1 MSSNIRPDDRLQAVL
16 RGAFCARQRPIKDIL
31 AHQPKGQQA
40 PPKGQQAPPKGQQAL
55 PKRQQARRLD
65 PESNANSP
73 PPKSSAATT
82 NDVKSTMVSA
92 RSIAQSYIDNGGEVI
107 DLFSAFAGVVFTAN
121 SSLALSC
128 LKATDRWVCAKNAK
142 AD

>member
-16 RGAFCARQRPIKDIL
+16 RGAFCARQRPINDML

-40 PPKGQQAPPKGQQAL
+40 LPKGQQAL

-82 NDVKSTMVSA
+82 NDVKSTLVSA

>member
-16 RGAFCARQRPIKDIL
+16 RGAFCARQRPAEDIV
-31 AHQPKGQQA
+31 AHQPKAPQA
-40 PPKGQQAPPKGQQAL
+40 LPKGQQAL
-55 PKRQQARRLD
+55 PKRQQTLRRD
-65 PESNANSP
+65 VESDAKP
-73 PPKSSAATT
+73 PPLKTRAATT

-92 RSIAQSYIDNGGEVI
+92 RSIAQSYIDSGGEVI

-121 SSLALSC
+121 SSIALSC

-142 AD
+142 PG

>member
-1 MSSNIRPDDRLQAVL
+1 MSSSIRPDDRLQAVL

-31 AHQPKGQQA
+31 AHQPN
-40 PPKGQQAPPKGQQAL
+40 GQQAPPKGQQAL
-55 PKRQQARRLD
+55 HKRQQALRLD

>member
-1 MSSNIRPDDRLQAVL
+1 M
-16 RGAFCARQRPIKDIL
+16 KDML
-31 AHQPKGQQA
+31 VQQPKGQQA
-40 PPKGQQAPPKGQQAL
+40 LPKGQQALPKGQQALPKGQQAL

>member
-16 RGAFCARQRPIKDIL
+16 RGAFCARQRPINDML

-40 PPKGQQAPPKGQQAL
+40 LPKGQQAL

-128 LKATDRWVCAKNAK
+128 LKATDRWVWAKNAK